1 MTFLKRFPK
10 MRASCGYGVYLALVN
25 AWLAIGQ
32 PVWAMDPPVIL
43 ALGDSLTAGYGLAQ
57 PDSFTVQLEAALAKA
72 GTEAKIKNAGVSGD
86 TSAGGRARLAWALA
100 EKPDALMIELGANDG
115 LRGLDP
121 KRTEAN
127 LDAII
132 ATAKGRG
139 LPVLLTGMRAPPNLG
154 VEYGEEFNSLFARLA
169 RKHEVLFYPFFLEGV
184 AAVPTLN
191 QADGIHPNRQGVA
204 EIVRRLAPVVKEL
217 ITQVS
222 RK

>member
-1 MTFLKRFPK
+1 
-10 MRASCGYGVYLALVN
+10 MRASRGYGLYVVLVN
-25 AWLAIGQ
+25 VWLAIGQ
-32 PVWAMDPPVIL
+32 PIWAADPPVIL
-43 ALGDSLTAGYGLAQ
+43 ALGDSLTAGFGLVQ

-72 GTEAKIKNAGVSGD
+72 GTVAKIKNAGVSGD

-100 EKPDALMIELGANDG
+100 EKPDAVMIELGANDG
-115 LRGLDP
+115 LRGLNP

-132 ATAKGRG
+132 AMAKAQG

-184 AAVPTLN
+184 AALPTLN
-191 QADGIHPNRQGVA
+191 QADGIHPNGQGVA
-204 EIVRRLAPVVKEL
+204 EIVRRLAPIVEKL
-217 ITQVS
+217 ITQVG

>member
-1 MTFLKRFPK
+1 
-10 MRASCGYGVYLALVN
+10 MRASRGYGLYVVLVN
-25 AWLAIGQ
+25 VWLAIGQ
-32 PVWAMDPPVIL
+32 PIWAADPPVIL
-43 ALGDSLTAGYGLAQ
+43 ALGDSLTAGFGLVQ

-72 GTEAKIKNAGVSGD
+72 GTVAKIKNAGVSGD

-100 EKPDALMIELGANDG
+100 EKPDAVMIELGANDG
-115 LRGLDP
+115 LRGLNP

-132 ATAKGRG
+132 AMAKAQG

-154 VEYGEEFNSLFARLA
+154 VEYCEEFNSLFARLA

-184 AAVPTLN
+184 AALPTLN
-191 QADGIHPNRQGVA
+191 QADGIHPNGQGVA
-204 EIVRRLAPVVKEL
+204 EIVRRLVPIVEKL
-217 ITQVS
+217 ITQVG

>member
-1 MTFLKRFPK
+1 
-10 MRASCGYGVYLALVN
+10 MRASRGYGLYVVLVN
-25 AWLAIGQ
+25 VWLAIGQ
-32 PVWAMDPPVIL
+32 PIWAADPPVIL

-72 GTEAKIKNAGVSGD
+72 GTVAKIKNAGVSGD

-100 EKPDALMIELGANDG
+100 EKPDAVMIELGANDG
-115 LRGLDP
+115 LRGLNP

-132 ATAKGRG
+132 AMAKAQG

-154 VEYGEEFNSLFARLA
+154 VEYCEEFNSLFARLA

-184 AAVPTLN
+184 AALPTLN
-191 QADGIHPNRQGVA
+191 QADGIHPNGQGVA
-204 EIVRRLAPVVKEL
+204 EIVRRLAPLVEKL
-217 ITQVS
+217 ITQVG

>member
-1 MTFLKRFPK
+1 
-10 MRASCGYGVYLALVN
+10 MRASRGYGLYVVLVN
-25 AWLAIGQ
+25 VWLAIGQ
-32 PVWAMDPPVIL
+32 PIWAADPPVIL
-43 ALGDSLTAGYGLAQ
+43 ALGDSLTAGFGLAQ

-72 GTEAKIKNAGVSGD
+72 GTVAKIKNAGVSGD

-100 EKPDALMIELGANDG
+100 EKPDAVMIELGANDG
-115 LRGLDP
+115 LRGLNP

-132 ATAKGRG
+132 AMAKAQG

-184 AAVPTLN
+184 AALPTLN
-191 QADGIHPNRQGVA
+191 QADGIHPNGQGVA
-204 EIVRRLAPVVKEL
+204 EIVRRLVPIVEKL
-217 ITQVS
+217 ITQVG

>member
-1 MTFLKRFPK
+1 
-10 MRASCGYGVYLALVN
+10 MRASRGYGLYVVLVN
-25 AWLAIGQ
+25 VWLAIGQ
-32 PVWAMDPPVIL
+32 PIWAADPPVIL

-72 GTEAKIKNAGVSGD
+72 GTVAKIKNAGVSGD

-100 EKPDALMIELGANDG
+100 EKPDAVMIELGANDG
-115 LRGLDP
+115 LRGLNP

-132 ATAKGRG
+132 AMAKAQG

-154 VEYGEEFNSLFARLA
+154 VEYCEEFNSLFARLA

-184 AAVPTLN
+184 AALPTLN
-191 QADGIHPNRQGVA
+191 QADGIHPNGQGVA
-204 EIVRRLAPVVKEL
+204 EIVRRLVPIVEKL
-217 ITQVS
+217 ITQVG

>member
-1 MTFLKRFPK
+1 
-10 MRASCGYGVYLALVN
+10 MRASRGYGLYVVLVN
-25 AWLAIGQ
+25 VWLAIGQ
-32 PVWAMDPPVIL
+32 PIWAADPPVIL

-72 GTEAKIKNAGVSGD
+72 GTVAKIKNAGVSGD

-100 EKPDALMIELGANDG
+100 EKPDAVMIELGANDG
-115 LRGLDP
+115 LRGLNP

-132 ATAKGRG
+132 AMAKAQG

>member
-1 MTFLKRFPK
+1 
-10 MRASCGYGVYLALVN
+10 MRASRGYGLYVVLVN
-25 AWLAIGQ
+25 VWLAIGQ
-32 PVWAMDPPVIL
+32 PIWAADPPVIL
-43 ALGDSLTAGYGLAQ
+43 ALGDSLTAGFGLAQ

-72 GTEAKIKNAGVSGD
+72 GTVAKIKNAGVSGD

-100 EKPDALMIELGANDG
+100 EKPDAVMIELGANDG
-115 LRGLDP
+115 LRGLNP

-132 ATAKGRG
+132 AMAKAQG
-139 LPVLLTGMRAPPNLG
+139 LLVLLTGMRAPPNLG

-184 AAVPTLN
+184 AALPTLN
-191 QADGIHPNRQGVA
+191 QADGIHPNGQGVA
-204 EIVRRLAPVVKEL
+204 EIVRRLVPIVEKL
-217 ITQVS
+217 ITQVG

>member
-1 MTFLKRFPK
+1 
-10 MRASCGYGVYLALVN
+10 MRASRGYGLYVVLVN
-25 AWLAIGQ
+25 VWLAIGQ
-32 PVWAMDPPVIL
+32 PIWAADPPVIL

-72 GTEAKIKNAGVSGD
+72 GTVAKIKNAGVSGD

-100 EKPDALMIELGANDG
+100 EKPDAVMIELCANDG
-115 LRGLDP
+115 LRGLNP

-132 ATAKGRG
+132 AMAKAQG

-154 VEYGEEFNSLFARLA
+154 VEYCEEFNSLFARLA

-184 AAVPTLN
+184 AALPTLN
-191 QADGIHPNRQGVA
+191 QADGIHPNGQGVA
-204 EIVRRLAPVVKEL
+204 EIVRRLDKIVFYFLSLVG
-217 ITQVS
+217 I
-222 RK
+222 

>member
-1 MTFLKRFPK
+1 
-10 MRASCGYGVYLALVN
+10 MRASRGYGLYVVLVN
-25 AWLAIGQ
+25 VWLAIGQ
-32 PVWAMDPPVIL
+32 PIWAADPPVIL
-43 ALGDSLTAGYGLAQ
+43 ALGDSLTAGFGLAQ

-72 GTEAKIKNAGVSGD
+72 GTVAKIKNAGVSGD

-100 EKPDALMIELGANDG
+100 EKPDAVMIELGANDG
-115 LRGLDP
+115 LRGLNP

-132 ATAKGRG
+132 AMAKAQG

-184 AAVPTLN
+184 AALPTWN
-191 QADGIHPNRQGVA
+191 QADGIHPNGQGVA
-204 EIVRRLAPVVKEL
+204 EIVRRLVPIVEKL
-217 ITQVS
+217 ITQVG

>member
-1 MTFLKRFPK
+1 
-10 MRASCGYGVYLALVN
+10 MRASRGYGLYVVLVN
-25 AWLAIGQ
+25 VWLAIGQ
-32 PVWAMDPPVIL
+32 PIWAADPPVIL

-72 GTEAKIKNAGVSGD
+72 GTVAKIKNAGVSGD

-100 EKPDALMIELGANDG
+100 EKSDAVMIELGANDG
-115 LRGLDP
+115 LRGLNP

-132 ATAKGRG
+132 AMAKAQG

-184 AAVPTLN
+184 AALPTLN
-191 QADGIHPNRQGVA
+191 QADGIHPNGQGVA
-204 EIVRRLAPVVKEL
+204 EIVRRLVPIVEKL
-217 ITQVS
+217 ITQVG

>member
-1 MTFLKRFPK
+1 
-10 MRASCGYGVYLALVN
+10 MRASRGYGLYVVLVN
-25 AWLAIGQ
+25 VWLAIGQ
-32 PVWAMDPPVIL
+32 PIWAADPPVIL
-43 ALGDSLTAGYGLAQ
+43 ALGDSLTAGFGLAQ

-72 GTEAKIKNAGVSGD
+72 GTVAKIKNAGVSGD

-100 EKPDALMIELGANDG
+100 EKPDAVMIELGANDG
-115 LRGLDP
+115 LRGLNP

-132 ATAKGRG
+132 AMAKAQG

-154 VEYGEEFNSLFARLA
+154 VEYCEEFNSLFARLA

-184 AAVPTLN
+184 AALPTLN
-191 QADGIHPNRQGVA
+191 QADGIHPNGQGVA
-204 EIVRRLAPVVKEL
+204 EIVRRLVPIVEKL
-217 ITQVS
+217 ITQVG

>member
-1 MTFLKRFPK
+1 
-10 MRASCGYGVYLALVN
+10 MRVSRGYGLYVVLVN
-25 AWLAIGQ
+25 VWLAIGQ
-32 PVWAMDPPVIL
+32 PIWAADPPVIL

-72 GTEAKIKNAGVSGD
+72 GTVAKIKNAGVSGD

-100 EKPDALMIELGANDG
+100 EKPDAVMIELGANDG
-115 LRGLDP
+115 LRGLNP

-132 ATAKGRG
+132 AMAKAQG

-154 VEYGEEFNSLFARLA
+154 VEYCEEFNSLFARLA

-184 AAVPTLN
+184 AALPTLN
-191 QADGIHPNRQGVA
+191 QADGIHPNGQGVA
-204 EIVRRLAPVVKEL
+204 EIVRRLAPIVEKL
-217 ITQVS
+217 ITQVG

>member
-1 MTFLKRFPK
+1 
-10 MRASCGYGVYLALVN
+10 MRASRGYGLYVVLVN
-25 AWLAIGQ
+25 VWLAIGQ
-32 PVWAMDPPVIL
+32 PIWAADPPVIL

-72 GTEAKIKNAGVSGD
+72 GTVAKIKNAGVSGD

-100 EKPDALMIELGANDG
+100 EKPDAVMIELGANDG
-115 LRGLDP
+115 LRGLNP

-132 ATAKGRG
+132 AMAKAQG

-184 AAVPTLN
+184 AALPTLN
-191 QADGIHPNRQGVA
+191 QADGIHPNGQGVA
-204 EIVRRLAPVVKEL
+204 EIVRRLAPIVEKL
-217 ITQVS
+217 ITQVG

>member
-1 MTFLKRFPK
+1 
-10 MRASCGYGVYLALVN
+10 MRASRGYGLYVVLVN
-25 AWLAIGQ
+25 VWLAIGQ
-32 PVWAMDPPVIL
+32 PIWAADPPVIL

-72 GTEAKIKNAGVSGD
+72 GTVAKIKNAGVSGD

-100 EKPDALMIELGANDG
+100 EKPDAVMIELGANDG
-115 LRGLDP
+115 LRGLNP

-132 ATAKGRG
+132 AMAKAQG

-184 AAVPTLN
+184 AALPTLN
-191 QADGIHPNRQGVA
+191 QADGIHPNGQGVA
-204 EIVRRLAPVVKEL
+204 EIVRRLVPIVEKL
-217 ITQVS
+217 ITQVG